1 MTSSDVTW
9 PRRAG
14 SLVLRP
20 PSSDDLDQVLGWRN
34 RPEVT
39 RWLLRTMVDPDAFRA
54 AWLASVDDPNDHSV
68 VAELDGVVIGTG
80 SLDVRDGM
88 GQVQGDAW
96 RRAEGLLGY
105 LIDPAHAGN
114 GYATDIAA
122 ALLELAFAEL
132 DLHRVT
138 AGCFADN
145 VASWRVMEKLGMRR
159 EQHGVRDSWHAELGW
174 VDGYTYAILAE
185 EWRESLSENRPG
197 RYHAP
202 PPTPPPR
209 CGRLPR

>member
-1 MTSSDVTW
+1 VTSDAVVW
-9 PRRAG
+9 PRTAG
-14 SLVLRP
+14 PLTLRP
-20 PSSDDLDQVLGWRN
+20 PTTDDLDQLLAWRN

-39 RWLLRTMVDPDAFRA
+39 RWLLRTTVDPEAFRA

-68 VAELDGVVIGTG
+68 VAELDGVIIGTG

-88 GQVQGDAW
+88 GQFQGDAW

-105 LIDPAHAGN
+105 LIDPAYAGN
-114 GYATDIAA
+114 GYATEIAG
-122 ALLELAFAEL
+122 ALLDLAFTQLAV
-132 DLHRVT
+132 HRVT

-174 VDGYTYAILAE
+174 IDGYTYGILAE
-185 EWRESLSENRPG
+185 EWRASR
-197 RYHAP
+197 
-202 PPTPPPR
+202 
-209 CGRLPR
+209 